1 MDLRPRRIPSPG
13 RGPAMVP
20 TALGSQGLPQHGS
33 LPNNGYP
40 IEHQSQK
47 LMVQYVHRQETAGT
61 IDQNAEIE
69 RLSVENAR
77 LRKLLADPVKDVEV
91 KFVEADTGLRDT
103 NKKLRERIAELVKEI
118 DDRDRIIDE
127 LKKKHSRELT
137 ELRISITDEFNRKI
151 DGLNNRIRDLEAQLA
166 ALRRDY
172 DAKVAELEKTKK
184 EAERYRN
191 ENDRL
196 KQDLDSEKRR
206 NQEALAKLQRELE
219 DIRHQHEKALRE
231 HENSNKSK
239 QHEGVRDKILLS
251 MEIDRLHRINDEL
264 LATNSNLLKELNAI
278 KEKISGEL
286 QRDMDKY
293 AQDNR
298 RLTELANE
306 REKEIQRLRLEIENM
321 RKELMRR
328 DADLNKLRA
337 LLDEL
342 RANHN
347 KGGHI
352 ISTLEDT
359 LNRASRPI

>member
-1 MDLRPRRIPSPG
+1 
-13 RGPAMVP
+13 
-20 TALGSQGLPQHGS
+20 
-33 LPNNGYP
+33 
-40 IEHQSQK
+40 
-47 LMVQYVHRQETAGT
+47 
-61 IDQNAEIE
+61 
-69 RLSVENAR
+69 
-77 LRKLLADPVKDVEV
+77 
-91 KFVEADTGLRDT
+91 
-103 NKKLRERIAELVKEI
+103 
-118 DDRDRIIDE
+118 
-127 LKKKHSRELT
+127 
-137 ELRISITDEFNRKI
+137 
-151 DGLNNRIRDLEAQLA
+151 
-166 ALRRDY
+166 
-172 DAKVAELEKTKK
+172 
-184 EAERYRN
+184 
-191 ENDRL
+191 
-196 KQDLDSEKRR
+196 
-206 NQEALAKLQRELE
+206 
-219 DIRHQHEKALRE
+219 
-231 HENSNKSK
+231 
-239 QHEGVRDKILLS
+239 